1 MLVDNFSIDI
11 RKGGDWEKRDVCG
24 DIHQVCQRAGCFSG
38 YSGGYGENGQT
49 AEGTDGGFLYDK
61 PWEKP
66 GGNTVCGG
74 GGQGNVQAEKQLSG
88 QGMNGIGLSDL

>member
-49 AEGTDGGFLYDK
+49 AEGSNGGFLYDK
-61 PWEKP
+61 PWESP
-66 GGNTVCGG
+66 EEI
-74 GGQGNVQAEKQLSG
+74 QYAAEAVRAMFRLKSSYLDRG
-88 QGMNGIGLSDL
+88 